1 MMVVSDGLTTNKDL
15 TPAHTYAYEGDFNVL
30 LEAIANGK
38 IPCGSGRVF
47 PVEFADPNDDLSK
60 MNTGWDS
67 PSTTYTGGNVLGKF
81 FGGVLG

>member
-1 MMVVSDGLTTNKDL
+1 MMIISDGVVKKDL
-15 TPAHTYAYEGDFNVL
+15 TPAHTYSYEGDFNVL
-30 LEAIANGK
+30 LDAIANGK
-38 IPCGSGRVF
+38 IPCGSGRPF

-81 FGGVLG
+81 FNGVLG

>member
-1 MMVVSDGLTTNKDL
+1 MMIISDGVVNKDL
-15 TPAHTYAYEGDFNVL
+15 TPAHTYSYEGDFNVL
-30 LEAIANGK
+30 LDAIANGK
-38 IPCGSGRVF
+38 IPCGSGRPF

-67 PSTTYTGGNVLGKF
+67 PSTTYTGGSVIGRF